1 MKTVRTTISLPAGQ
15 HEKLQALAEAN
26 GLSVAWVVRQAVG
39 DFLERVETEKAFSPL
54 AAQSTKREEGQK

>member
-1 MKTVRTTISLPAGQ
+1 MKTVRTTVSLPADQ

-39 DFLERVETEKAFSPL
+39 EFLDRVEAEKSFSPIN
-54 AAQSTKREEGQK
+54 ASSGGNREGHQ

>member
-1 MKTVRTTISLPAGQ
+1 MKTVRTTVSLPADQ

-39 DFLERVETEKAFSPL
+39 EFLDRVEAEKSFNPL
-54 AAQSTKREEGQK
+54 NASARSGDQT